1 MFKHSSSFCY
11 EKYKAWHDNNA
22 FEMEVEMMTK
32 RVNKGSQNQ
41 NSARNGGKLETEFGQ
56 DMASGDNNKGTEYNS
71 NRGSKSQL
79 KNPNNH

>member
-1 MFKHSSSFCY
+1 
-11 EKYKAWHDNNA
+11 
-22 FEMEVEMMTK
+22 MTK

-41 NSARNGGKLETEFGQ
+41 NSPRNGGKLETEFGQ

-71 NRGSKSQL
+71 NRGSKSKL